1 MSPEN
6 FYESKMIL
14 KSDDELKNYIVNKD
28 HFQEDAVLAAIL
40 ELEKRAIEVEGIIK
54 LKDELLDAKGLE
66 EPTTFTQPET
76 QTTSPYNELPELYST
91 RFIFIFGALFSV
103 FGGGILMALNFMTLN
118 NKKAARTTVLAS
130 LGYSVVLVFL
140 FDALGVTNALISLST
155 SILGI
160 YLLDQFI
167 WKKENPTTIEHKE
180 KSILKPLIIGV
191 LIAIPLAYLMII
203 SGNLPQ

>member
-1 MSPEN
+1 MSEGSLLSIRMAQMP
-6 FYESKMIL
+6 
-14 KSDDELKNYIVNKD
+14 DAELKNYVDNKD
-28 HFQEDAVLAAIL
+28 DFQDYAVLTAIL
-40 ELEKRAIEVEGIIK
+40 ELEKRGIEVEGCEKIK
-54 LKDELLDAKGLE
+54 EEFLEAKSE
-66 EPTTFTQPET
+66 EAPTNFAQPEPQKT
-76 QTTSPYNELPELYST
+76 ASYSGLPELYST

-103 FGGGILMALNFMTLN
+103 FGGGILMALNFLTLN

-130 LGYSVVLVFL
+130 LGYSVALVFL

-155 SILGI
+155 SILGV

-167 WKKENPTTIEHKE
+167 WKKENPKAIEHKE
-180 KSILKPLIIGV
+180 KSILKPIIIGV